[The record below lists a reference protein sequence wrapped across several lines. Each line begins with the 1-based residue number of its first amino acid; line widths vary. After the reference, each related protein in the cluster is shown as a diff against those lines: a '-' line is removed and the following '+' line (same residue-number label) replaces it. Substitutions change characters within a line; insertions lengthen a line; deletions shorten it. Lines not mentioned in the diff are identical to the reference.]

1 MLKSLSLAIA
11 LSCLTIAAAAE
22 MTWTVDHDQSALSF
36 AVEIGG
42 TEAVGVFGQWDADI
56 TFDPTAPE
64 IATVVVSIDIA
75 SVRIDDDRAQAI
87 ADAAWLGAADH
98 QTARFTS
105 TTFELESD
113 GTLTVPGT
121 LTLKGIDM
129 PLTLTGTLSV
139 ENCIA
144 RADLSSSIDRTSHDI
159 GVGQNAVAPDVS
171 ITATLLAHCA
181 AD

>member
-1 MLKSLSLAIA
+1 MLKRLSLAVA
-11 LSCLTIAAAAE
+11 LSCLAITAAADT
-22 MTWTVDHDQSALSF
+22 TWKVDHDQSALSF

-42 TEAVGVFGQWDADI
+42 TEAVGAFGRWDADI

-64 IATVVVSIDIA
+64 LGTVVVSIDIA

-87 ADAAWLGAADH
+87 ADPAWLGAADH
-98 QTARFTS
+98 PTARFAS
-105 TTFELESD
+105 TAFDLASD

-121 LTLKGIDM
+121 LTLKGIDL

-139 ENCIA
+139 ENSTA
-144 RADLSSSIDRTSHDI
+144 RADLSSTIDRTSHDI
-159 GVGQNAVAPDVS
+159 GVGQNTVAPDVAV
-171 ITATLLAHCA
+171 TATLLAHCV